1 MKKSAQSVGDI
12 IDARCTKCQKV
23 TNHIIVAIA
32 DNKPAKVQ
40 CNTCQ
45 GNHRYRP
52 PEIVRKPPKRVS
64 DTPVVKAEEWV
75 DLENAKSNIAAK
87 DYNMDSTYRTGA
99 TIKHSSFGIGLVQR
113 LCGNRKM
120 EVLFESGKKIM
131 RCG

>member
-12 IDARCTKCQKV
+12 IDARCTKCRKV
-23 TNHIIVAIA
+23 TNHTIVAIA
-32 DNKPAKVQ
+32 GNIPAKVQ

-52 PEIVRKPPKRVS
+52 PEVVRQPPKRVS
-64 DTPVVKAEEWV
+64 DAPVVRPEEWV
-75 DLENAKSNIAAK
+75 DLENAKGNIAAK
-87 DYNMDSTYRTGA
+87 DYNMELTYRVGS
-99 TIKHSSFGIGLVQR
+99 TIKHPSFGFGLVQR